1 MSESEDDSS
10 KTEDPSERKLGE
22 AREKGNTWNSREV
35 GHWTMF
41 LSVAAILGLM
51 GAGIAQSVMRTV
63 TPFIEKPDQISV
75 DPGNLGRV
83 LVDTAIDAAL
93 PLAFPIFILMLAG
106 VIPTVLQTGFLVS
119 SESIKPKLSKLS
131 PKAGLK
137 KIFSASAG
145 IETLKN
151 VAKLIIVGSISAWLI
166 HPELLRIDQM
176 IDLDLV
182 DALAELK
189 EATLLLLAGIISVM
203 FLLAAA
209 DIAYQRYAFMKKMRM
224 SKQDVKEE
232 YKQAEGDPMIK
243 MRLRQIRFEKSRR
256 RMMSAVPKATVV
268 VTNPT
273 HYAVALLYE
282 PETMQ
287 APKLVAKGA
296 DLIAKRIRELAV
308 EHKVPIVENPPAARA
323 LFAAVEIDEVV
334 PPEHYK
340 AVAEIIS
347 YVFKIK
353 KKALSR

>member
-1 MSESEDDSS
+1 MAESEDDSS

-22 AREKGNTWNSREV
+22 AREKGNVWNSREV
-35 GHWTMF
+35 GHWVMF
-41 LSVAAILGLM
+41 LAIAGILGLM
-51 GAGIAQSVMRTV
+51 GTSIAQSVLHTV
-63 TPFIEKPDQISV
+63 TPFIEKPDQIAM

-83 LVDTAIDAAL
+83 LYDTALDAAL
-93 PLAFPIFILMLAG
+93 PLAFPIFIMMLAG

-131 PKAGLK
+131 PMAGLK
-137 KIFSASAG
+137 KIFSVAAG

-151 VAKLIIVGSISAWLI
+151 IAKLIIIGSIAAWLI
-166 HPELLRIDQM
+166 RPELLRIDQM
-176 IDLDLV
+176 IGLDLV

-189 EATLLLLAGIISVM
+189 EATLLLLGGIIAVM
-203 FLLAAA
+203 FLLAAG
-209 DIAYQRYAFMKKMRM
+209 DIAYQRYSFMKKMRM

-256 RMMSAVPKATVV
+256 RMMAAVPKATVV

-296 DLIAKRIRELAV
+296 DLMAKRIRELAV

-323 LFAAVEIDEVV
+323 LFAAVEVDQVV

-340 AVAEIIS
+340 VVAEIIS

-353 KKALSR
+353 KKALGR

>member
-1 MSESEDDSS
+1 MSESEDESS

-41 LSVAAILGLM
+41 LSVAAIIGLM

-63 TPFIEKPDQISV
+63 TPFIEKPDQIPV
-75 DPGNLGRV
+75 DAGNLGRV
-83 LVDTAIDAAL
+83 LVETAIEAAQ

-106 VIPTVLQTGFLVS
+106 IIPTVLQTGFLVS

-131 PKAGLK
+131 PMAGLK
-137 KIFSASAG
+137 KIFSANAG

-166 HPELLRIDQM
+166 HPELLRIDQL
-176 IDLDLV
+176 IGLDLV
-182 DALAELK
+182 DAMAELK
-189 EATLLLLAGIISVM
+189 QATLLLLAGIIAVM
-203 FLLAAA
+203 FLLASA

-256 RMMSAVPKATVV
+256 RMMAAVPKATVV

-282 PETMQ
+282 PETMP

-296 DLIAKRIRELAV
+296 DLIAKRIRELAA

-340 AVAEIIS
+340 VVAEIIS